1 MVRVAPINLTFN
13 PRTLWFD
20 PGDLDIEKDMPVV
33 VRTARGTEFGI
44 AASEVIEVSEEQ
56 VRALKSALRP
66 VERIATEEDIEQAA
80 EMERASAEALPV
92 FKEMAREYH
101 EDMHPV
107 SVEFLLDG
115 DKAVFYFEAEE
126 RIDFR
131 ELVRKLAARFH
142 VRIDMRQIGVRDEAR
157 MVGGIGHCGQELCC
171 KRLGGEFCP
180 VSIRMAKE
188 QGLSLNPQKIS
199 GLCGRLMCCL
209 RYEFDA
215 YKDFKSR
222 APKLNATVQT
232 PAGPAKVVDHDV
244 PREIVSLKV
253 EGEKPVKVP
262 LSEFDPAP
270 EGATRPNA
278 VGEEACFTMY
288 FRDYPF
294 KGGYAVACGMAQLA
308 DLVET
313 FRFSE
318 EDIAYLASLDA
329 PAGGP
334 LFDPAFLEYLR
345 DLRLS
350 VDIDAMPE
358 GTIVFPH
365 EPLVRVT
372 GPIMQCQLI
381 ETALLNMVNF
391 QTLIATKAARVCR
404 AAKGRPVAEFGLRRA
419 QGLGGVWAS
428 RAAVVGGCA
437 STSNVLAGKLFDIP
451 VSGTHAHS
459 WVMSFDDELTAFR
472 EYARIFPN
480 NCILLVDTYDVEQGI
495 RNAITVGLEMRERGE
510 RLAGIR
516 IDSGDLSW
524 LSKMARRMLDEAGLT
539 DCGIVLSNDLDEYT
553 IQSMLEEGADV
564 MSFGVGTKLASAYDQ
579 PTLGGVYKLAAVR
592 VGEDAPWTA
601 RLKIS
606 ESAAK
611 LTTPGVLDVRR
622 YYQSDG
628 RIAGDMVFD
637 VNETPDAREVIVD
650 PMDDL
655 RQKNLSGLRFETL
668 LRPLA
673 RVGKVVLAPE
683 DRSAMAARSRA
694 CVGLETL
701 DETQLRMLNPHT
713 YPVGLEL
720 GLNERRRALVA
731 ELRHIL

>member
-1 MVRVAPINLTFN
+1 MNVDYALLT
-13 PRTLWFD
+13 
-20 PGDLDIEKDMPVV
+20 DLYQITMAQGYWDAEK
-33 VRTARGTEFGI
+33 A
-44 AASEVIEVSEEQ
+44 
-56 VRALKSALRP
+56 
-66 VERIATEEDIEQAA
+66 
-80 EMERASAEALPV
+80 
-92 FKEMAREYH
+92 
-101 EDMHPV
+101 
-107 SVEFLLDG
+107 
-115 DKAVFYFEAEE
+115 
-126 RIDFR
+126 
-131 ELVRKLAARFH
+131 
-142 VRIDMRQIGVRDEAR
+142 
-157 MVGGIGHCGQELCC
+157 
-171 KRLGGEFCP
+171 
-180 VSIRMAKE
+180 
-188 QGLSLNPQKIS
+188 
-199 GLCGRLMCCL
+199 
-209 RYEFDA
+209 
-215 YKDFKSR
+215 
-222 APKLNATVQT
+222 
-232 PAGPAKVVDHDV
+232 
-244 PREIVSLKV
+244 
-253 EGEKPVKVP
+253 
-262 LSEFDPAP
+262 
-270 EGATRPNA
+270 
-278 VGEEACFTMY
+278 GEEACFTMY

-350 VDIDAMPE
+350 VDIDAVPE

-592 VGEDAPWTA
+592 AGEGAAWTA

-606 ESAAK
+606 ESAAE
-611 LTTPGVLDVRR
+611 LHHPGRARRAAVLPVRR
-622 YYQSDG
+622 PHRRRY
-628 RIAGDMVFD
+628 
-637 VNETPDAREVIVD
+637 
-650 PMDDL
+650 
-655 RQKNLSGLRFETL
+655 GLRRERDAGCAGGHRRPHGRFAPEEPL
-668 LRPLA
+668 GPALRDAAAPAGPRRQGGA
-673 RVGKVVLAPE
+673 RAE
-683 DRSAMAARSRA
+683 DRSAMAARARA

-720 GLNERRRALVA
+720 GLNERRRVLVA
-731 ELRHIL
+731 ELRHIV

>member
-215 YKDFKSR
+215 YKDFKGR

-262 LSEFDPAP
+262 LSDFDPAP

-278 VGEEACFTMY
+278 VGEEAWEEATSDRGLIGGEALIFSTSQFTGADKLAEGAKV
-288 FRDYPF
+288 RHTGGSR
-294 KGGYAVACGMAQLA
+294 KGSGEAGRSRRGGSEGRGRGRWTRARRGRRRRLRHRPPRPASAAAPRSCRRPTTGAVWSACPPPARRARAARGPHRRSRAVSAPGRPRGPRTARAPRTAAATRAARAIRAARGKRKGPRAPRAAL
-308 DLVET
+308 
-313 FRFSE
+313 
-318 EDIAYLASLDA
+318 A
-329 PAGGP
+329 PARATASPRAPRRGRARSPRGCGP
-334 LFDPAFLEYLR
+334 SR
-345 DLRLS
+345 
-350 VDIDAMPE
+350 
-358 GTIVFPH
+358 
-365 EPLVRVT
+365 
-372 GPIMQCQLI
+372 
-381 ETALLNMVNF
+381 
-391 QTLIATKAARVCR
+391 AARP
-404 AAKGRPVAEFGLRRA
+404 AATGLRRTRA
-419 QGLGGVWAS
+419 LPSLGAGAAPAS
-428 RAAVVGGCA
+428 PRPTAARARARARRAA
-437 STSNVLAGKLFDIP
+437 
-451 VSGTHAHS
+451 
-459 WVMSFDDELTAFR
+459 
-472 EYARIFPN
+472 
-480 NCILLVDTYDVEQGI
+480 
-495 RNAITVGLEMRERGE
+495 TV
-510 RLAGIR
+510 A
-516 IDSGDLSW
+516 
-524 LSKMARRMLDEAGLT
+524 
-539 DCGIVLSNDLDEYT
+539 
-553 IQSMLEEGADV
+553 
-564 MSFGVGTKLASAYDQ
+564 
-579 PTLGGVYKLAAVR
+579 
-592 VGEDAPWTA
+592 
-601 RLKIS
+601 
-606 ESAAK
+606 
-611 LTTPGVLDVRR
+611 TTP
-622 YYQSDG
+622 
-628 RIAGDMVFD
+628 
-637 VNETPDAREVIVD
+637 ETRE
-650 PMDDL
+650 
-655 RQKNLSGLRFETL
+655 
-668 LRPLA
+668 
-673 RVGKVVLAPE
+673 APH
-683 DRSAMAARSRA
+683 S
-694 CVGLETL
+694 
-701 DETQLRMLNPHT
+701 
-713 YPVGLEL
+713 
-720 GLNERRRALVA
+720 
-731 ELRHIL
+731 

>member
-215 YKDFKSR
+215 YKDFKGR

-262 LSEFDPAP
+262 LSDFDPAP

-278 VGEEACFTMY
+278 VGEEAWEEATSDRGLIGGEALIFSTSQFTGADKLAEGAKV
-288 FRDYPF
+288 RHTGGSR
-294 KGGYAVACGMAQLA
+294 KGSGEAGRSRRSGSEGRGRGSSRSAGAQ
-308 DLVET
+308 T
-313 FRFSE
+313 
-318 EDIAYLASLDA
+318 ASPA
-329 PAGGP
+329 PAARPQAPPLHEAVGGRRRARFGARVHLP
-334 LFDPAFLEYLR
+334 RGGRARRGSRIAEAAPSALR
-345 DLRLS
+345 DGLAAQGR
-350 VDIDAMPE
+350 
-358 GTIVFPH
+358 G
-365 EPLVRVT
+365 
-372 GPIMQCQLI
+372 
-381 ETALLNMVNF
+381 
-391 QTLIATKAARVCR
+391 ATQ
-404 AAKGRPVAEFGLRRA
+404 GRRA
-419 QGLGGVWAS
+419 QPERPGRPGESAKGQGLPGPLSLRPGRRQV
-428 RAAVVGGCA
+428 
-437 STSNVLAGKLFDIP
+437 
-451 VSGTHAHS
+451 
-459 WVMSFDDELTAFR
+459 
-472 EYARIFPN
+472 
-480 NCILLVDTYDVEQGI
+480 QG
-495 RNAITVGLEMRERGE
+495 
-510 RLAGIR
+510 RLA
-516 IDSGDLSW
+516 
-524 LSKMARRMLDEAGLT
+524 AAGPEIL
-539 DCGIVLSNDLDEYT
+539 
-553 IQSMLEEGADV
+553 GA
-564 MSFGVGTKLASAYDQ
+564 A
-579 PTLGGVYKLAAVR
+579 
-592 VGEDAPWTA
+592 
-601 RLKIS
+601 
-606 ESAAK
+606 
-611 LTTPGVLDVRR
+611 
-622 YYQSDG
+622 G
-628 RIAGDMVFD
+628 RAG
-637 VNETPDAREVIVD
+637 
-650 PMDDL
+650 
-655 RQKNLSGLRFETL
+655 
-668 LRPLA
+668 
-673 RVGKVVLAPE
+673 
-683 DRSAMAARSRA
+683 
-694 CVGLETL
+694 
-701 DETQLRMLNPHT
+701 
-713 YPVGLEL
+713 
-720 GLNERRRALVA
+720 
-731 ELRHIL
+731 